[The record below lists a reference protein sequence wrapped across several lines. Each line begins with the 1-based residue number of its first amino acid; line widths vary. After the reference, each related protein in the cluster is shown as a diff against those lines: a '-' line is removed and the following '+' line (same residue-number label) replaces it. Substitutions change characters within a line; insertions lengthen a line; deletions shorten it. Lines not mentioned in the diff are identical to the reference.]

1 MVTRA
6 PGNTCFVYATKADKM
21 QRALDSTNTDVAAPS
36 EPGSD
41 SALES
46 AGGAPVGGPS
56 AAGGSRRANPHT
68 LCPFCATVN
77 EGSTGAC
84 RQCGMENS
92 AATRQ
97 ATRGKIGPWFVLQPR
112 NLSAPGM
119 NWATLIA
126 LVNKGRVTPRSI
138 VRGPTTGQLWRY
150 AARVKGLSREFGL
163 CWHCGMEI
171 RHAARLCPT
180 CKRMQQP
187 PINPDVLLESD
198 PLPAPQPG
206 ALDPRRGLLSLVPEP
221 VRREVSNGA
230 RPPLAQPAARA
241 PQNELPAD
249 VIAKGPVQ
257 MIDMGEEPAPAGV
270 ELRAFQLPRNP
281 LAGHRSPRGLL
292 RRIVVA
298 AICGMIAMAIGLYLS
313 PQVRPHY
320 VRWLQ
325 AAKARVSGS
334 DQRQA
339 QNVDHAGSAPSS
351 TTNPPASAQRASD
364 QLTKPSALMNVTH
377 SETTDASRA
386 AIKPQTRPSTA
397 DISFGPGK
405 FTSEPLLTL
414 KDSAA
419 ADAGLKPATNP
430 SIIAQIQITPP
441 PMDTQTAERRA
452 WELYDRAIKAEQ
464 REDYRGAVKE
474 YEGID
479 ELHLADGAGP
489 SDVQS
494 RLERARHFL
503 EQREK

>member
-1 MVTRA
+1 
-6 PGNTCFVYATKADKM
+6 M
-21 QRALDSTNTDVAAPS
+21 QRALDSTNTDVATPK
-36 EPGSD
+36 EPGLD
-41 SALES
+41 SSSES
-46 AGGAPVGGPS
+46 AGGGAPVGGTS
-56 AAGGSRRANPHT
+56 AAGGSRRANAHT

-97 ATRGKIGPWFVLQPR
+97 ATRSKIGPWFVLQPR

-126 LVNKGRVTPRSI
+126 LVNKGRVMPRSI

-187 PINPDVLLESD
+187 PINPDLLLETD
-198 PLPAPQPG
+198 PLPTPHTT

-221 VRREVSNGA
+221 VRRDVSNAA
-230 RPPLAQPAARA
+230 RPPVAQPAA
-241 PQNELPAD
+241 PLSQNELPGD
-249 VIAKGPVQ
+249 FIAKGPVQ

-281 LAGHRSPRGLL
+281 LAGRRSPRGLL

-298 AICGMIAMAIGLYLS
+298 AICGAIAMAIGLYFS

-320 VRWLQ
+320 VRWIK
-325 AAKARVSGS
+325 AARARASGS
-334 DQRQA
+334 EHPQSQI
-339 QNVDHAGSAPSS
+339 VDP
-351 TTNPPASAQRASD
+351 TNPPISPQRASAQPTTPA
-364 QLTKPSALMNVTH
+364 ALMNITR

-386 AIKPQTRPSTA
+386 GIKPQTRPSTA
-397 DISFGPGK
+397 DITFGPGK
-405 FTSEPLLTL
+405 FASEPLLSL
-414 KDSAA
+414 KESAP

-441 PMDTQTAERRA
+441 PMDPQTAERRA

-464 REDYRGAVKE
+464 REDYRAAVKE

-479 ELHLADGAGP
+479 DLHLADGAGP

-494 RLERARHFL
+494 RLERARYFL
-503 EQREK
+503 KQREK